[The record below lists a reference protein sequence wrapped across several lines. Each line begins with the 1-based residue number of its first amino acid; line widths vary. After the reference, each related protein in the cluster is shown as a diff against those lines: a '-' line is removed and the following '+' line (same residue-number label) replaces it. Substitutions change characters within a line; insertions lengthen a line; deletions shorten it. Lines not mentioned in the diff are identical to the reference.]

1 MKAVFITSTGIF
13 AYNLTRDALTEIE
26 IDDCMESRIEII
38 ADQID
43 PVWEQELMDCFD
55 GVQ

>member
-1 MKAVFITSTGIF
+1 
-13 AYNLTRDALTEIE
+13 LTQDALTEIA